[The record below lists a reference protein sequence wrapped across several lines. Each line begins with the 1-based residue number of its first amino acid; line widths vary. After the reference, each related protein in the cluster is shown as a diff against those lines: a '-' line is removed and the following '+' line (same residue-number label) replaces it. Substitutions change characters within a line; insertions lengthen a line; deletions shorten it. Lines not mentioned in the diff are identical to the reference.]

1 MKFGAHE
8 YSCVAA
14 AVTAAK
20 TLHRPKTEWKK
31 KKEYLMIAKFLIYS
45 FLGFFLSF
53 RVECV
58 DDYYYYDFFFL
69 MLEAEIDQQAS
80 TT

>member
-1 MKFGAHE
+1 MKE
-8 YSCVAA
+8 
-14 AVTAAK
+14 K
-20 TLHRPKTEWKK
+20 N
-31 KKEYLMIAKFLIYS
+31 KEYLMIAKFLIYS